1 MSAIFLPEDVS
12 QLLKGKTVVYIG
24 DSVQRS
30 MYKDLVLLFQDKRY
44 LTDQELRAKGELCF
58 LGDELMEGGKKG
70 EMSNSTKYREVRK
83 YLHDSQTK
91 VLYFFI
97 TACFGEYIEMLL
109 KKLRKPDIIFMNSC
123 LWDVHRYGTKG
134 YEGYGPNLVKLVKLI
149 KELHPS
155 ILFAW
160 TTTPPVDIRSKAG
173 FLEDRKDFVKIN
185 EVLRCNDIA
194 RGIMR
199 KEGIP
204 IADFADVFRH
214 FTHHRANDGVHWNE
228 KAHRRMTNI
237 LLETVARHLKKPIP
251 RPISDDFGRMGDFA
265 DRPPFPHSFSQPAF
279 HHNNSWGSFDEER
292 WHWDSYS
299 YEYYPDDFSLG
310 LDRSYG
316 GGNYSYFESDDDMSP
331 RFMPPPGRRMPL
343 DGHGPPPMRPPPP
356 PPGYR
361 FGTNDPVQMREGRRR
376 KVRDEE
382 IETMNKRP
390 RLEKTRKLST
400 GSERGMSSP
409 LVENRPLMRDDEDD
423 KDTVDGKKPGMCQL
437 DTNENAI
444 ASVNGEKLQSNPS
457 EKGENRVLEERA
469 SLNIEDSSAENYDR
483 FESGNRA
490 TATSSNVDGDVVVSE
505 MEEKPGIMEVLEE
518 RVSNDGTLEENMAFS
533 ETESSKEACDKGTDL
548 SKSITGGDRTS
559 SESLQGSAS
568 SKPELI
574 SQDDTNQIKE
584 GSALSKFSA
593 TTLKVLGYIGKST
606 RQISRSL
613 SLPLQKA
620 GKKEDKGN
628 IKIESATKPAE
639 SDGSPA
645 AESSDLQLNK
655 SSENVA
661 LEEKPATESCPGVDV
676 EVASDA
682 NAISS
687 QLSPQVL
694 HGEKGDGEKNEVEEK
709 DICFYDIEDALDGFD
724 IDICDGNINISD
736 EEKLL
741 LSDDDDILMT
751 DKKPGNNDVNDVE
764 AAKRNSLAVKTALDK
779 EAMELEG
786 YVAEEKP
793 TKVCQQDSHYVLT
806 VKSGL
811 SSQQNDVLM
820 EGEGK
825 NDEMNTGK
833 VAVDQKKRAS
843 KAAESIPNEAS
854 IKNETRDTTL
864 VGVSTVSVGTTES
877 GFAESVNKSLST
889 TSQRLPSLADPV
901 STTNVCGKQSLSPT
915 AKSTATST
923 PIANKTT
930 SSIPKK
936 SPPCSSRK
944 PSIVSSPGVK
954 ATTSRVNTSQV
965 VTPTKTSPSLTESKS
980 PTLSETK
987 GKPKLPC
994 FPNPPSLDMKSP
1006 FFKPKASFTTKSTTV
1021 VTVTTSSPVAK
1032 SVANPT
1038 IVSSSKVI
1046 SPNVKAH
1053 LGPDADEKSPVKLD
1067 GTETRKKGS
1076 VKKRKIKKDGKKVAK
1091 KSKTVKPG
1099 ESKQKGEKE
1108 SKKAKDKSGKK
1119 KVKKKKKAEP
1129 TTEKAVIEKSNVPQT
1144 IETIAG
1150 TDRPKNKPQHTDQ
1163 LNRNRKFPNQTNT
1176 QTRPPMPAV
1185 YFNQTQQ
1192 YQQPVI
1198 GSQYLSNYV
1207 MPNAQTQ
1214 IVPQNVAMQPF
1225 QYGQQM
1231 YAPQVNQLAY
1241 TPQYTPSAVS
1251 PLYPAQRPATGF
1263 QPTYYVDQTMASQ
1276 TNNVNNELSLTNVG
1290 QSKEY
1295 AHLAWL

>member
-1 MSAIFLPEDVS
+1 
-12 QLLKGKTVVYIG
+12 
-24 DSVQRS
+24 
-30 MYKDLVLLFQDKRY
+30 
-44 LTDQELRAKGELCF
+44 
-58 LGDELMEGGKKG
+58 MEGGKKG

-279 HHNNSWGSFDEER
+279 HHSNSWGSFDEER

-343 DGHGPPPMRPPPP
+343 DGHGQPPMRPPPP

-361 FGTNDPVQMREGRRR
+361 FGTNDPIQMREGRKR

-382 IETMNKRP
+382 IENMNKRP
-390 RLEKTRKLST
+390 RTEKTRKLST
-400 GSERGMSSP
+400 GSERRMPSP
-409 LVENRPLMRDDEDD
+409 LVENRPLMRDDGNDEN
-423 KDTVDGKKPGMCQL
+423 TVNVDGKKPSMCQL

-444 ASVNGEKLQSNPS
+444 ASVNGEKLESNSS
-457 EKGENRVLEERA
+457 EKGENKALEERD
-469 SLNIEDSSAENYDR
+469 SLNIEDSSAGNYDSS
-483 FESGNRA
+483 ESGNRA
-490 TATSSNVDGDVVVSE
+490 TATSCNVDDGVVVSE
-505 MEEKPGIMEVLEE
+505 MEEKPGMTEVLEE
-518 RVSNDGTLEENMAFS
+518 KVTNDGTLEGNMAFS
-533 ETESSKEACDKGTDL
+533 ETLENSKEACDKTTDL
-548 SKSITGGDRTS
+548 TKSISGGDMTS

-568 SKPELI
+568 SKPEPI
-574 SQDDTNQIKE
+574 SQDDTNLIKE

-613 SLPLQKA
+613 TLPLQK
-620 GKKEDKGN
+620 GEKKEDKGN
-628 IKIESATKPAE
+628 IKIESETKPAE
-639 SDGSPA
+639 SGGCPA
-645 AESSDLQLNK
+645 AENIDLQPVE

-676 EVASDA
+676 EVASDV
-682 NAISS
+682 NAFSS
-687 QLSPQVL
+687 QPAPEVL
-694 HGEKGDGEKNEVEEK
+694 PEEKGDGETNEVEEK
-709 DICFYDIEDALDGFD
+709 DICFYDIEDALHGFD

-741 LSDDDDILMT
+741 LSDDDDILMA
-751 DKKPGNNDVNDVE
+751 DKEHGKIDGVVDDVE
-764 AAKRNSLAVKTALDK
+764 VAKRNSLAVKTALDK
-779 EAMELEG
+779 EAIELDLASKNEG

-793 TKVCQQDSHYVLT
+793 AKACNQDSHSALT
-806 VKSGL
+806 AKSGL
-811 SSQQNDVLM
+811 SSQQNVVLM
-820 EGEGK
+820 EETTK
-825 NDEMNTGK
+825 NDEKETGK
-833 VAVDQKKRAS
+833 VALDQID
-843 KAAESIPNEAS
+843 KANKATGSIPNEAS
-854 IKNETRDTTL
+854 IKYDTRDTTL

-877 GFAESVNKSLST
+877 KFAESDNKNLST
-889 TSQRLPSLADPV
+889 KSPISRSELMPSPANPV
-901 STTNVCGKQSLSPT
+901 STTDVCGKQSLSPT

-923 PIANKTT
+923 PMASKTT
-930 SSIPKK
+930 SSIPQKY
-936 SPPCSSRK
+936 PPCLSRK
-944 PSIVSSPGVK
+944 PSIVSTPG
-954 ATTSRVNTSQV
+954 AIATSRANTSQV
-965 VTPTKTSPSLTESKS
+965 VTPTKTSQLLTESKS
-980 PTLSETK
+980 PTISESK
-987 GKPKLPC
+987 VKPKLPC

-1006 FFKPKASFTTKSTTV
+1006 FFKPKASITTKSTSV
-1021 VTVTTSSPVAK
+1021 VIVTTSSPVAK

-1053 LGPDADEKSPVKLD
+1053 LGPEADEKSLVKLD
-1067 GTETRKKGS
+1067 STETKKKGS
-1076 VKKRKIKKDGKKVAK
+1076 VPGGTAEQKAKVKKRKIKKDGKKVAK
-1091 KSKTVKPG
+1091 KSKTVQPG

-1119 KVKKKKKAEP
+1119 KVKKKKKTEP
-1129 TTEKAVIEKSNVPQT
+1129 TTERAVIEKSNAPQT
-1144 IETIAG
+1144 IETIAA

-1176 QTRPPMPAV
+1176 QTRPPMPAM

-1207 MPNAQTQ
+1207 MPSVQTQ

-1231 YAPQVNQLAY
+1231 YAPQVNQLGY

-1263 QPTYYVDQTMASQ
+1263 QPNYYADQTMASQ
-1276 TNNVNNELSLTNVG
+1276 TNNVNNDLSLTNVG